1 MEETMAWWNNLFDRN
16 SGFSQADKEAWAN
29 LQSLTVDP
37 WAMGY
42 TPSYGQSTTMAPVPT
57 TMAPVPTTM
66 APVPTTMAPVP
77 TTMEP
82 APTTTT
88 TMEEEGVPT
97 GWTVAPGDTDT
108 RSIFDN
114 PNVLNAS
121 ITSTLYGLAAFAE
134 AWSSKSF
141 YNYYEQQEQVY
152 LENAK
157 IQADRLKTA
166 GAIEAANI
174 RAKHAITQGQNELA
188 VVGAGAGSISGSFA
202 DYLTANRKNDMRDEY
217 AQDLST
223 LYAVSNAKRQGLT
236 QAFNTAGQAYAQ
248 AIKQRNKSI
257 SRIFIGLAEGVGSIL
272 ADIRAKRQ
280 ADYTNESARESQE
293 DTYERKMRY
302 YGNAKT
308 GEPIYAAKTAGINAF
323 DPDSGNKIT
332 GSADS
337 IEDAIRIETGQ
348 QTWPY
353 DIIKPTDERGI

>member
-1 MEETMAWWNNLFDRN
+1 MAWWNNLFGGN
-16 SGFSQADKEAWAN
+16 SGFSQSDINNWGT
-29 LQSLTVDP
+29 LQDPMINNSLTVDP
-37 WAMGY
+37 WASDY
-42 TPSYGQSTTMAPVPT
+42 TPNYGQSASTVPT
-57 TMAPVPTTM
+57 
-66 APVPTTMAPVP
+66 
-77 TTMEP
+77 P
-82 APTTTT
+82 A
-88 TMEEEGVPT
+88 EEGVPT

-121 ITSTLYGLAAFAE
+121 ITSTLYGLAAFAQ

-157 IQADRLKTA
+157 VQADRLKTA

-248 AIKQRNKSI
+248 AIKQRNASI
-257 SRIFIGLAEGVGSIL
+257 SRIFTGLAEGVGSIL

-280 ADYTNESARESQE
+280 ADYTNESARESQNA
-293 DTYERKMRY
+293 DYERKMRY

-308 GEPIYAAKTAGINAF
+308 GEPIYAANTTGINAI
-323 DPDSGNKIT
+323 DPLSGSKIT